1 MHATSADWT
10 IEYYTDPRGISDVL
24 EYINALQATERAQVA
39 NALRWLKQFGVGL
52 GMPHARELRGHK
64 PLWELRPG
72 ANRVIY
78 FAHTGRRFIML
89 HAFRK
94 QSRKTPQKD
103 ITIAEKRMFSFL
115 ERERDD
121 CQHPFR

>member
-1 MHATSADWT
+1 MQPTPADWK
-10 IEYYTDPRGISDVL
+10 IEYYRDARGTCQVV
-24 EYINALQATERAQVA
+24 EYINALQAPERAQVA
-39 NALRWLKQFGVGL
+39 RVLQLLEELGVALS
-52 GMPHARELRGHK
+52 MPYARELKGHK

-94 QSRKTPQKD
+94 KSRQTPKEA
-103 ITIAEKRMFSFL
+103 IAIAEKRMFEFL
-115 ERERDD
+115 EREGDD
-121 CQHPFR
+121 S